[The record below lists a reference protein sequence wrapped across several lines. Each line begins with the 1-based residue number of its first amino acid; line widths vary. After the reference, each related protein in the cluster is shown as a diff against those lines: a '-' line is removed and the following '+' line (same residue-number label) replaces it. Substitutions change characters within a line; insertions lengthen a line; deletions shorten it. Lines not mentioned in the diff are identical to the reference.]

1 MAYRVVKYQ
10 ETPNP
15 NALKVF
21 LDRGTGPGVR
31 SYFRADQAGAD
42 ALAAALFAVPGVTNI
57 LINGDWLTV
66 GKTTA
71 ASWVEVKT
79 GVERALETS
88 A

>member
-1 MAYRVVKYQ
+1 MPYRVVKYQ

-21 LDRGTGPGVR
+21 LDRRTGPGIR
-31 SYFRADQAGAD
+31 SYFRAEQAAGD
-42 ALAAALFAVPGVTNI
+42 PLGAALFAVPGVTNI

-66 GKTTA
+66 NKSPDSPWREIKA
-71 ASWVEVKT
+71 
-79 GVERALETS
+79 GVERVLESS